1 MGIMEP
7 MLDWPEMTGI
17 VFLVL
22 GFGLALFSQ
31 NWVILYLVMFVA
43 GMAFGATYFRCRKKS
58 AMTPAFVAFMFC
70 IIGLLLGTLFA
81 KIHIVVLMI
90 VAGTI
95 VGYVLHD
102 KGIIHSI

>member
-1 MGIMEP
+1 MMDP
-7 MLDWPEMTGI
+7 YMDWPEMMGV

-31 NWVILYLVMFVA
+31 NWVILYLVMFFA
-43 GMAFGATYFRCRKKS
+43 GMAFGAAYFRCKKKS
-58 AMTPAFVAFMFC
+58 AKTPAFIMFMFC

-81 KIHIVVLMI
+81 KTQMVVLMI

-95 VGYVLHD
+95 VGYWLHD
-102 KGIIHSI
+102 KGIIHSM